1 MGFLNG
7 WLIKHDTAEE
17 NNYKYDIFDTVD
29 QSNEVI
35 GFSAVKKYFNKLYN
49 TDGYLG
55 SNFDSFQVSQSI
67 DGVYAAEQ
75 TNKFVKL
82 QDCRSMAIIPEIAQA
97 IDMICYAA
105 DVPDEDN
112 TIVHLK
118 VKDPNLEAQD
128 VEAIVAAAQE
138 YFDLFDFDN
147 NIIEYMRKFVVEG
160 QLCWENIV
168 AKDELDQGIIGI
180 NFIPPEA
187 YEFAFDMKARRK
199 VGIMITN
206 TAVDTYNIA
215 LANGIT
221 NIPNAGPVNVGGMPV
236 GYFNEL
242 GDEKVLVL
250 PFEQITYI
258 DSGVYSSDNKIVY
271 SPIERARRAVNQLT
285 LIEDAVLIYRMVRSP
300 EKYVFNVDIGRM
312 GAAKGQQKVAQLM
325 KQFATKKTYD
335 PATGTVGKAYDPLQM
350 MENFWFVKSADS
362 AGITVSP
369 MTSSHNFGNLDDLE
383 YFLKKVCRAMCV
395 PIARYFEANV
405 EVKTGSAEGGIS
417 AEELNF
423 AKFIMS
429 LQKRFALGLLNGLTT
444 HLKFKG
450 LWDLYGLSRNKLDVI
465 FTPPIEY
472 QQYRRQKLL
481 ESKLA
486 MIKAAVGEERAT
498 KLFSDEYVLT
508 NFMGWNQNQIENNK
522 KQQFLELIEQKRQ
535 ALILSNVEK
544 TGKMEEG
551 EDSLKE
557 ILAKD
562 LNNVE
567 EGGTDSSSS
576 DSSSG
581 DEFGTDDSSSDS
593 DDFGTD
599 DSSKGD
605 DFGAAE

>member
-1 MGFLNG
+1 M
-7 WLIKHDTAEE
+7 LIP
-17 NNYKYDIFDTVD
+17 DI
-29 QSNEVI
+29 
-35 GFSAVKKYFNKLYN
+35 VKIL
-49 TDGYLG
+49 T
-55 SNFDSFQVSQSI
+55 
-67 DGVYAAEQ
+67 
-75 TNKFVKL
+75 
-82 QDCRSMAIIPEIAQA
+82 
-97 IDMICYAA
+97 
-105 DVPDEDN
+105 
-112 TIVHLK
+112 
-118 VKDPNLEAQD
+118 
-128 VEAIVAAAQE
+128 
-138 YFDLFDFDN
+138 
-147 NIIEYMRKFVVEG
+147 
-160 QLCWENIV
+160 
-168 AKDELDQGIIGI
+168 
-180 NFIPPEA
+180 
-187 YEFAFDMKARRK
+187 
-199 VGIMITN
+199 
-206 TAVDTYNIA
+206 
-215 LANGIT
+215 
-221 NIPNAGPVNVGGMPV
+221 
-236 GYFNEL
+236 
-242 GDEKVLVL
+242 
-250 PFEQITYI
+250 
-258 DSGVYSSDNKIVY
+258 DSG
-271 SPIERARRAVNQLT
+271 IEPN
-285 LIEDAVLIYRMVRSP
+285 
-300 EKYVFNVDIGRM
+300 
-312 GAAKGQQKVAQLM
+312 
-325 KQFATKKTYD
+325 
-335 PATGTVGKAYDPLQM
+335 
-350 MENFWFVKSADS
+350 
-362 AGITVSP
+362 
-369 MTSSHNFGNLDDLE
+369 
-383 YFLKKVCRAMCV
+383 
-395 PIARYFEANV
+395 EANV

-522 KQQFLELIEQKRQ
+522 KQQFLESIEQKRQ
-535 ALILSNVEK
+535 ALILSNIEK

-557 ILAKD
+557 ILTKD

-599 DSSKGD
+599 DSSGGD